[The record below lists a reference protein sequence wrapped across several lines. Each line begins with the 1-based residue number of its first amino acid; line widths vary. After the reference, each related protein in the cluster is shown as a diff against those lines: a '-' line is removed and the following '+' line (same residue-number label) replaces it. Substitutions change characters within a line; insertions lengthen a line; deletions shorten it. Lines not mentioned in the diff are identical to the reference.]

1 LLADEKLAKKV
12 EKSSIRQ
19 SNIESS
25 KMFWKQVETEQKF
38 ESEILSKTV
47 EIDID
52 PYIEPLTTE
61 SMMIATPFDF
71 EED

>member
-25 KMFWKQVETEQKF
+25 KMFWKQVDTEQKF
-38 ESEILSKTV
+38 ESEIVSKTV
-47 EIDID
+47 EIEID
-52 PYIEPLTTE
+52 PFIEPLTSET
-61 SMMIATPFDF
+61 MMMATPFDF

>member
-1 LLADEKLAKKV
+1 MLADEKLAKTV
-12 EKSSIRQ
+12 EKSSIRE

-25 KMFWKQVETEQKF
+25 KMFWKQVDTEQKL
-38 ESEILSKTV
+38 ESQFVSKTV

-61 SMMIATPFDF
+61 TMMMATPFDF
-71 EED
+71 DED

>member
-12 EKSSIRQ
+12 VKSSIRE

-38 ESEILSKTV
+38 ESEIVSKTV

-52 PYIEPLTTE
+52 PYMEPLTTE
-61 SMMIATPFDF
+61 TMMMATPFDF